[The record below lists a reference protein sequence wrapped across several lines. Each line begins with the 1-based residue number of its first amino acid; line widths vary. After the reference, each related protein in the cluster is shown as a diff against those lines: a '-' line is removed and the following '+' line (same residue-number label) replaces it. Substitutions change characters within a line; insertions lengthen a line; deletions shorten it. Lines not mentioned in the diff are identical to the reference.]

1 MSFSLELNEQFK
13 LKSVFKANLNRYINI
28 RGDLMAA
35 KPEWVEY
42 STEEIEEIILKL
54 RKEGKSTSVIGVILR
69 DQYGIPD
76 VKAVTGMKITHVLEK
91 HDQGEEYPE
100 DLMNLIRK
108 AVNIRDHLKENP
120 KDLHTKRGLQLVESR
135 IRRLVKYYTRE
146 GVLPEG
152 WRYDPQK
159 AALLVK

>member
-1 MSFSLELNEQFK
+1 M
-13 LKSVFKANLNRYINI
+13 VV
-28 RGDLMAA
+28 
-35 KPEWVEY
+35 KPEWIEY
-42 STEEIEEIILKL
+42 SNEEIEELVLKL
-54 RKEGKSTSVIGVILR
+54 KKEGHSTSMTGIILR

-76 VKAVTGMKITHVLEK
+76 VKLITGMKITRILEK
-91 HDQGEEYPE
+91 HSQGLEYPE

-120 KDLHTKRGLQLVESR
+120 KDLHTRRGLRIVESK
-135 IRRLVKYYTRE
+135 IRRLVRYYRNE

-152 WRYDPQK
+152 WRYEPKQ

>member
-1 MSFSLELNEQFK
+1 
-13 LKSVFKANLNRYINI
+13 
-28 RGDLMAA
+28 MAV
-35 KPEWVEY
+35 KPEWIEY
-42 STEEIEEIILKL
+42 SNEEIEELILKL
-54 RKEGKSTSVIGVILR
+54 RKEGNSISMIGIILR

-76 VKAVTGMKITHVLEK
+76 VKLITGMKITHVLEK
-91 HDQGEEYPE
+91 HGQSLEYPE

-108 AVNIRDHLKENP
+108 AVNIREHLNENP
-120 KDLHTKRGLQLVESR
+120 KDLHTRRGLRIVESN

-152 WRYDPQK
+152 WRYEPKQ

>member
-1 MSFSLELNEQFK
+1 
-13 LKSVFKANLNRYINI
+13 
-28 RGDLMAA
+28 MAA

-76 VKAVTGMKITHVLEK
+76 VKSVTDMKITKILEK
-91 HDQGEEYPE
+91 HGQTEEYPE

-152 WRYDPQK
+152 WRYEPKQ

>member
-1 MSFSLELNEQFK
+1 
-13 LKSVFKANLNRYINI
+13 
-28 RGDLMAA
+28 MAS

-42 STEEIEEIILKL
+42 SNEEVEEIILKL

-76 VKAVTGMKITHVLEK
+76 VKSVTELKITQILEK
-91 HDQGEEYPE
+91 HGQTEEYPE

-108 AVNIRDHLKENP
+108 AVNIRDHLNENP

-152 WRYDPQK
+152 WRYEPKK